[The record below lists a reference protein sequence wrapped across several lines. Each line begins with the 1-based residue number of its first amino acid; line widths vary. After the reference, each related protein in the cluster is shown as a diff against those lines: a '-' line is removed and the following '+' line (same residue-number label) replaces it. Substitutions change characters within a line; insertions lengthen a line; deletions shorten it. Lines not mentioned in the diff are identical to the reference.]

1 MKRVPIFRPGKHV
14 AASGAALEFTE
25 ANLAA
30 TIAAYDPAVHEA
42 PIVVGHPKDNG
53 PAYGWVTGLAF
64 ADGEMHADLGQV
76 DPAFAEMVQAGRFKK
91 RSASFYSP
99 TSPSNPVPGVF
110 YLRHVGFL
118 GAQPPA
124 IKGLKDPSFGEN
136 EEGIVEFADDA
147 FAMSVTARILRG
159 LRDTLLAKWGQDDTE
174 KALPAHLVESLED
187 EARRARDTPPEAT
200 ASMPAFTE
208 PKTGD
213 TPVTLT
219 AEQIAELQAKA
230 ARVDVLETQNAEFA
244 EREKVAKHAARVAD
258 AKTKLNALAAA
269 GKVLPAFV
277 PQLAEFA
284 ARLDEATE
292 VVEFGEADKPRSQA
306 ALFWAE
312 LEARPKAID
321 FTERAAGDPNGATP
335 PMDAKQRAEKVR
347 AHRDAEAAKGNH
359 LSFTE
364 ASAAVDAQTA

>member
-42 PIVVGHPKDNG
+42 PIVVGHPRDNG
-53 PAYGWVTGLAF
+53 PAYGWVTGLDF
-64 ADGEMHADLGQV
+64 SDGEMHADLGQV

-99 TSPSNPVPGVF
+99 TSPNNPVPGVF

-124 IKGLKDPSFGEN
+124 IKGLKDITFSDA

-147 FAMSVTARILRG
+147 YAIGVVARVLRG
-159 LRDTLLAKWGQDDTE
+159 LRDTLIAKWGQDDTE

-187 EARRARDTPPEAT
+187 EARRARDNPPADT
-200 ASMPAFTE
+200 AMPAFTE
-208 PKTGD
+208 PTTEEKTTM
-213 TPVTLT
+213 TP
-219 AEQIAELQAKA
+219 EQIAELQAKA
-230 ARVDVLETQNAEFA
+230 ARVDALEAQNAEFA
-244 EREKVAKHAARVAD
+244 EAAKKAAHASRVAD
-258 AKTKLNALAAA
+258 AKTKLQALAAA
-269 GKVLPAFV
+269 GKVLPAFID
-277 PQLAEFA
+277 QLAEFA
-284 ARLDEATE
+284 ARLDAETE
-292 VVEFGEADKPRSQA
+292 VLEFGETEKPRSQA

-321 FTERAAGDPNGATP
+321 FTERAAGDPNGAP
-335 PMDAKQRAEKVR
+335 APMDAKDRAAKVR
-347 AHRDAEAAKGNH
+347 ELRDAEAAKGNH

-364 ASAAVDAQTA
+364 ASARLDAQTA